1 MCVAQHECKYC
12 GDNGGVT
19 LHIWRRFRYFQGAEE
34 GGREGR
40 RASCFGEIRD
50 RFVLG
55 ILQEGNGHKE
65 HAATEAIKSGLPCMS
80 VKFKC
85 SKTFAKV

>member
-1 MCVAQHECKYC
+1 M
-12 GDNGGVT
+12 
-19 LHIWRRFRYFQGAEE
+19 WRSTSANIAAITAASRYIFGADFDIFRVRGRE

>member
-1 MCVAQHECKYC
+1 M
-12 GDNGGVT
+12 
-19 LHIWRRFRYFQGAEE
+19 WRSTSANIAAITAASRYIFGADFDIFRVR
-34 GGREGR
+34 GREGR

-65 HAATEAIKSGLPCMS
+65 PAATEAIKSGLPCMS